1 MLQTGVLS
9 WDFNPNNYLWNEFVL
24 GYDRV
29 IDSYRG
35 DGEYLSSRMNP
46 YNRTLLQEKYPG
58 KLKSYKYQVYPGPP
72 DAETSLI
79 CFHGRPSIQQAMV
92 QEITTPMATYEPQQ
106 WIKDYWST

>member
-1 MLQTGVLS
+1 
-9 WDFNPNNYLWNEFVL
+9 
-24 GYDRV
+24 
-29 IDSYRG
+29 
-35 DGEYLSSRMNP
+35 MNP

-72 DAETSLI
+72 DSETSLI

-92 QEITTPMATYEPQQ
+92 QQITTPMATYEPQE